1 MKSKKSEMK
10 KEQETGKEP
19 SVMRIQ
25 PKLVENDDWEI
36 KEAVST
42 LAKAE
47 EIKQDKE
54 MMGKIKPLMTKKIRS
69 IEALK
74 AYYDEKYNQPGMAE
88 AEEESDDDDD

>member
-1 MKSKKSEMK
+1 MK
-10 KEQETGKEP
+10 KKKVEKEEKEE
-19 SVMRIQ
+19 STTMRIQ
-25 PKLVENDDWEI
+25 PKLAENDDWEI

-69 IEALK
+69 IEGLK
-74 AYYDEKYNQPGMAE
+74 KYYDEKYNQPGMAE
-88 AEEESDDDDD
+88 AEEESDDDGD

>member
-1 MKSKKSEMK
+1 MK

-19 SVMRIQ
+19 TVMRIQ
-25 PKLVENDDWEI
+25 PKLAENDDWEI

-69 IEALK
+69 IEGLK
-74 AYYDEKYNQPGMAE
+74 KYYDEKYNQPGMAE
-88 AEEESDDDDD
+88 AEEESDVDA